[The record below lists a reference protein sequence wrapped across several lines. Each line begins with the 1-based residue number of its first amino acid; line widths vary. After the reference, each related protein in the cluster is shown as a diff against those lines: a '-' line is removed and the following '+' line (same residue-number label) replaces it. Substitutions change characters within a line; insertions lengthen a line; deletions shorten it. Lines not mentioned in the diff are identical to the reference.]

1 MAINFPS
8 TPSLNDI
15 HSHNGV
21 SYQWDGSTW
30 KAVGNTSIYTLPTAS
45 STVLGGI
52 KVGTRLT
59 INAGVLEA
67 DVQGGTYAD
76 ADVDTH
82 LNQSNPTSGHVLSWN
97 GSDYAWVAADT
108 GASVTVSDNAPAGP
122 SAGDL
127 WWDSDNG
134 RLKVY
139 YTDATPDSQ
148 WVDTSPLG
156 DSSTIGADNTSISVT
171 DTNGN
176 GTITVTTE
184 GTSRWTWNDNGHL
197 KPAVSGAVGSVAG
210 FDIGNS
216 SYKVREFHCSSAN
229 ITPLNG
235 ITTTQLTAS
244 GDVTIDTDVLKV
256 DTSQNRVGIGT
267 ASPNSLLHLY
277 QPNDA
282 VYMTFDNGQHNIE
295 YWVGT
300 TGITAGFF
308 IEQGSSNNSLLTA
321 DASDYVSL
329 YGAGTKR
336 FETTT
341 DGVKLSGGL
350 QDKDGNLGTSGQILS
365 STGTELDWID
375 APASGGSPGGSNT
388 QLQINDNGA
397 FGGCNIEYN
406 PTHLDGGLEWA
417 NASGTPGA
425 AIRVYHSSISGGDNS
440 MIFYTGGGLL
450 GTLNMRIFN
459 NSVTVYGAL
468 TKGSGSFKI
477 PHPLPA
483 LKDTKDLVHS
493 FIEGPQ
499 CDNLYRGKV
508 DLVGG
513 TATVNLDTKSDMT
526 TGTFVALNRD
536 VQCFT
541 TNETGWTAV
550 KGSVSGNILTITAQ
564 DNTCTDTI
572 SWMVVG
578 ERQDDNIKSSILT
591 DATGKLIMEPNQIPL
606 PPTS

>member
-1 MAINFPS
+1 M
-8 TPSLNDI
+8 T
-15 HSHNGV
+15 
-21 SYQWDGSTW
+21 
-30 KAVGNTSIYTLPTAS
+30 
-45 STVLGGI
+45 
-52 KVGTRLT
+52 
-59 INAGVLEA
+59 
-67 DVQGGTYAD
+67 
-76 ADVDTH
+76 VDT
-82 LNQSNPTSGHVLSWN
+82 NV
-97 GSDYAWVAADT
+97 
-108 GASVTVSDNAPAGP
+108 
-122 SAGDL
+122 
-127 WWDSDNG
+127 
-134 RLKVY
+134 
-139 YTDATPDSQ
+139 
-148 WVDTSPLG
+148 
-156 DSSTIGADNTSISVT
+156 
-171 DTNGN
+171 
-176 GTITVTTE
+176 
-184 GTSRWTWNDNGHL
+184 
-197 KPAVSGAVGSVAG
+197 
-210 FDIGNS
+210 F
-216 SYKVREFHCSSAN
+216 
-229 ITPLNG
+229 
-235 ITTTQLTAS
+235 
-244 GDVTIDTDVLKV
+244 KV

-282 VYMTFDNGQHNIE
+282 VYMTFDNGQHNVE
-295 YWVGT
+295 YWLGT
-300 TGITAGFF
+300 YGITAGFF
-308 IEQGSSNNSLLTA
+308 LEQGNTNNSLLTV

-336 FETTT
+336 FETDGAGVLITGKVGIGGTASANLDLIDANNSQDLRVYSQGLSNTSKLQLRTGNSGNCIIEMGDTADADIGGIRYTNYGDENWMGFTT
-341 DGVKLSGGL
+341 NASERLRITSTGALTFDATSTSH
-350 QDKDGNLGTSGQILS
+350 GTSGQVLTS
-365 STGTELDWID
+365 NGDASPSWQDAGGGGGT
-375 APASGGSPGGSNT
+375 PGGSNT
-388 QLQINDNGA
+388 QLQINNNGA

-417 NASGTPGA
+417 DSSGTPGA
-425 AIRVYHSSISGGDNS
+425 AIRVYHSSIGGGDDS

-468 TKGSGSFKI
+468 TKGSGSFRI

-578 ERQDDNIKSSILT
+578 ERQDDNIKSSMLT